1 MFIESRTGR
10 FACVVCLIA
19 GLWLVVSTSSAEDA
33 GQGDAPPQATEE
45 AAPLVDFALTHN
57 IGEDGSISKGPFKE
71 TKAWHVTNFYGRAE
85 VRVEGDTVILEKGN
99 DMTGIT
105 WRGPLVRM
113 NYEITLEAKRVAGDD
128 FFCGLTF
135 PYGPDPCSLIVGGWG
150 GTVVGISCLDYNDA
164 YNNETA
170 RFIEFEKDRWYRIR
184 LRCTP
189 KKIEAWIDDKQIVD
203 VETAG
208 RKIGIRW
215 EVEKSK
221 PLGIATWCTT
231 GAIRNVKLHAF
242 PGESGVPEGPKKLSE

>member
-1 MFIESRTGR
+1 MSTRTHLAA
-10 FACVVCLIA
+10 ACLSALAVVVLA
-19 GLWLVVSTSSAEDA
+19 AAWAEEPA
-33 GQGDAPPQATEE
+33 AQTPAPEPTVQADPMPE
-45 AAPLVDFALTHN
+45 VDFVLTNN
-57 IGEDGSISKGPFKE
+57 IGEDGKPSLGPFKDSKGWHE
-71 TKAWHVTNFYGRAE
+71 TDFKGRAA
-85 VRVEGDTVILEKGN
+85 VRVEDGVAILEKGN

-150 GTVVGISCLDYNDA
+150 GTLVGLSSLEYNDA

-170 RFIEFEKDRWYRIR
+170 RFMQFEMDRWYRIR
-184 LRCTP
+184 LRCTAQ
-189 KKIEAWIDDKQIVD
+189 KIEAWIDDKQIVD
-203 VETAG
+203 LETAD

-215 EVEKSK
+215 EVENSQ

-231 GAIRNVKLHAF
+231 GAIRNVKFYAYTS
-242 PGESGVPEGPKKLSE
+242 PPEPEKDEL